1 MTQDHATLTEVRPTR
16 RTLTRAALWTVPV
29 VAVAATAPAYA
40 ASCAS
45 ERVSSNGSVTTYTR
59 DSAIKWR
66 GTFDADG
73 AGPKPSN
80 VMTIDATYD
89 SGMVVR
95 NDGPNG
101 TFDNFTILSPVGGL
115 GTSGIVLAQRPTA
128 DTPTAPLAALG
139 HYKFTFT
146 RAVTNLSFTLT
157 DIDSA
162 SGDFLDAVQLSPG
175 FAFRD
180 AAAGLTGVGTAA
192 SPFKQKT
199 ADVNA
204 DNSSSGAGNVTITY
218 PGPLTTFTV
227 SYGNQAASFAT
238 GVDQDQVVTITN
250 IAFDYM
256 PC

>member
-1 MTQDHATLTEVRPTR
+1 MTQNSATLSPPRPTR
-16 RTLTRAALWTVPV
+16 RAVTRTAIWTVPV
-29 VAVAATAPAYA
+29 IAVAATAPAYA
-40 ASCAS
+40 ASCPG
-45 ERVSSNGSVTTYTR
+45 ERVNSNGNITTYSR

-66 GTFDADG
+66 ATFDTDG

-80 VMTIDATYD
+80 VMTVDATYD
-89 SGMVVR
+89 SGMLVR

-115 GTSGIVLAQRPTA
+115 GTGGLVMAQRPTQG
-128 DTPTAPLAALG
+128 TPTAPLTALG

-162 SGDFLDAVQLSPG
+162 SGDFLDAVQLTPG
-175 FAFRD
+175 FTWSSRAT
-180 AAAGLTGVGTAA
+180 GLTGVGTPGD
-192 SPFKQKT
+192 PFKQKT
-199 ADVNA
+199 SDVNA

-218 PGPLTTFTV
+218 PGPLTTFTL

-238 GVDQDQVVTITN
+238 GVDQDQVVTMTN
-250 IAFDYM
+250 IAFDYK